1 MITVRVFPTL
11 RSFLPPGLSGS
22 AEFPLDLT
30 ALDMKTVHVKDLIA
44 HLKIPSEK
52 VNMAIING
60 KIISDLNHT
69 IKEGDIVALS
79 PAIGGG

>member
-11 RSFLPPGLSGS
+11 RSFLRPELSGS
-22 AEFPLDLT
+22 AEFSLDLT
-30 ALDMKTVHVKDLIA
+30 ALHIETVRVKDLTV
-44 HLKIPSEK
+44 HLNIPSEK

-60 KIISDLNHT
+60 KIITDFNQT
-69 IKEGDIVALS
+69 IKDGDIVALA